1 MKTLEYVNEYGLDKL
16 QEDYGIKVA
25 QNEAYPDLYCLNY
38 DQISSPKLEP
48 IVQECRS
55 LVLRKHADGGYSVD
69 SRSFDRFFNYGEIEG
84 VDHDITKLVA
94 HEKVDGSLV
103 GVWYSEGYGWLY
115 RTRSMVMPEN
125 MPINGHNVSWGE
137 LIESTIEYPSLVLE
151 KNCTYIFEVVSTW
164 NRVVTRYNDKA
175 AYLLAIRENSTG
187 EYLNMDVLPRHWKRP
202 KQYKF
207 DSIEHCMESAKHLP
221 NLEEGYVLYTH
232 EGKPVVKVKNPA
244 YVAAHH
250 LRGEGTPTPKRIMDL
265 VIANETDEYLAI
277 FPEDLSIFQPYMTA
291 FYKGLDKVTEVYE
304 DVKGIADQKEFAMA
318 IKHLPYSPLLFTM
331 RNRGDAAYQA
341 FNRLLTQGKYKF
353 IETFLEDQ

>member
-1 MKTLEYVNEYGLDKL
+1 MQTLKYVNKYGLDKL
-16 QEDYGIKVA
+16 QEKYGIKVA

-38 DQISSPKLEP
+38 DQINSPKIEP

-55 LVLRKHADGGYSVD
+55 LVLRKNDDGFFSVD
-69 SRSFDRFFNYGEIEG
+69 SRSFDRFFNYGEIAG

-103 GVWYSEGYGWLY
+103 GLWWSDGYGWLY
-115 RTRSMVMPEN
+115 RTRSMIMPTYV
-125 MPINGHNVSWGE
+125 PINGLDVSWGE
-137 LIESTIEYPSLVLE
+137 LIETTVGYPDLLLS
-151 KNCTYIFEVVSTW
+151 KDNTYIFEVVSTW
-164 NRVVTRYNDKA
+164 NRVVTRYDDKA

-187 EYLNMDVLPRHWKRP
+187 EYVVLDGTPRHWKTP

-207 DSIEHCMESAKHLP
+207 DSIEHCLQSAKHLP

-250 LRGEGTPTPKRIMDL
+250 LHGEGTPTPKRIMDL

-277 FPEDLSIFQPYMTA
+277 FPEDAGLFQPYMTA
-291 FYKGLDKVTEVYE
+291 FYKGLDKVMEVYE
-304 DVKGIADQKEFAMA
+304 DVKGFADQKEFAMA
-318 IKHLPYSPLLFTM
+318 VKHLPYSPLLFAM
-331 RNRGDAAYQA
+331 RNKGDTAYQA
-341 FNRLLTQGKYKF
+341 FNRLLSQGKYKF
-353 IETFLEDQ
+353 IETFLEEQ